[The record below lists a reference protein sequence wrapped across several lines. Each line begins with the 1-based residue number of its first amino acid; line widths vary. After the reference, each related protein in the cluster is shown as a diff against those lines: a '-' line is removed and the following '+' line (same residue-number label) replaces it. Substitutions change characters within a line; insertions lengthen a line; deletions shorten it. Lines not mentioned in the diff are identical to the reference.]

1 MESHL
6 LGLSKSNL
14 NIIEHDHGRNTISCC
29 SHMWENWL
37 ETNTS
42 ATWEDVLK
50 VREHKAVDLTDSHS
64 EKGTL
69 YM

>member
-1 MESHL
+1 
-6 LGLSKSNL
+6 
-14 NIIEHDHGRNTISCC
+14 
-29 SHMWENWL
+29 MWENWL

-64 EKGTL
+64 EKGML